1 MPVIAGGH
9 RAAPRVASMDALVT
23 VLAQSTSF
31 ETTSYTSNP
40 FAVGF
45 GLIFLII
52 EIYCAYKTAAN
63 GRWLIFIL
71 GFCFPLLWLIG
82 ALLGRKRA
90 Y

>member
-1 MPVIAGGH
+1 MGPIAARHRSGYGRADDALE
-9 RAAPRVASMDALVT
+9 RAARADDHLRDQWVTTNPVAI
-23 VLAQSTSF
+23 
-31 ETTSYTSNP
+31 
-40 FAVGF
+40 GF

-63 GRWLIFIL
+63 GRWVLFFI

-82 ALLGRKRA
+82 AILGRKPA